1 MGWAMAEG
9 WATGRRGLM
18 AGLAAAT
25 LTLSACA
32 GGPGFVDGAPRLSP
46 SDRGRVQFAMLDAV
60 NALRAARGETALGLD
75 PSLTAAAATHA
86 RDMAA
91 QNRPWHFG
99 SDGSSPP
106 QRVARAGYGG
116 AFLGEAISESFETE
130 LETLAAW
137 MEEPGARGVVLD
149 PLAREMGLAWHQE
162 RDGKLWWTLVTGTPE
177 MAPQVPVPSAL
188 GAPPVLA
195 GPGAVLPT
203 APGIPAADGVFGAGA
218 PTGFGAPSDV
228 GVPPGGFPIEP
239 PVAVPAAPPPG
250 LRG

>member
-1 MGWAMAEG
+1 MGT
-9 WATGRRGLM
+9 TGFRLGRVLAIA
-18 AGLAAAT
+18 AGLAV
-25 LTLSACA
+25 A
-32 GGPGFVDGAPRLSP
+32 GCTSSFVEGAPRLSA

-60 NALRAARGETALGLD
+60 NALRTARGAETLSLD

-106 QRVARAGYGG
+106 ERAARAGYRG

-137 MEEPGARGVVLD
+137 MEDPASREVVLD
-149 PLAREMGLAWHQE
+149 PVAREMGLAWHQE
-162 RDGKLWWTLVTGTPE
+162 RTGKVWWTLITGSPE
-177 MAPQVPVPSAL
+177 LAPTVPIAVAQRFPGTAAEPDAVIAPLPGASLPPEAVPS
-188 GAPPVLA
+188 
-195 GPGAVLPT
+195 
-203 APGIPAADGVFGAGA
+203 
-218 PTGFGAPSDV
+218 
-228 GVPPGGFPIEP
+228 PGGFPVERPIAP
-239 PVAVPAAPPPG
+239 PAPQDRAPPPG